1 MVVLS
6 ENSAFFYAVKTNEN
20 NPVRQPVEIMAPAGS
35 FESLS
40 AALRA
45 GAGSVY
51 FGVGK
56 LNMRAHAAG
65 NFSAADL
72 PRVARLCHACG
83 ARAYL
88 TCNVV
93 IYDDELG
100 ETQELLRAA
109 KEAGV
114 DAVIA
119 ADMAVIR
126 FAHSIGL
133 EVHISVQANVS
144 NTEALRSYAQYA
156 YVVVP
161 ARELTLGRVRTM
173 VHAVQSEPIC
183 GPNGKPLRI
192 ELFAHGA
199 LCIAISGKCGMSLAA
214 HNHSANRGDCYQL
227 CRRRYRAVDAETGFE
242 LEVDNQYIMSPADLC
257 TIRVLDQ
264 LLDAGVS
271 VLKLE
276 GRGRSA
282 AYVSTVTAVY
292 REAAQAWARGDWNEQ
307 HVQAWE
313 ERLRSVFNRSFWHG
327 GYYLGELWDGWSGAP
342 GSHAAEQ
349 RDFTGTVLKFYPRVG
364 VAEIRLNA
372 SDLQTDAI
380 VEITGP
386 TTGILRHTITDM
398 RADDPTGATLPVSH
412 ASKGSVVLVQL
423 PQKVRRGDKV
433 YTVRTRKL
441 S

>member
-156 YVVVP
+156 DVVVP

-292 REAAQAWARGDWNEQ
+292 REASQAWARGDWNEQ

-398 RADDPTGATLPVSH
+398 RTDDPTGATLPVSH